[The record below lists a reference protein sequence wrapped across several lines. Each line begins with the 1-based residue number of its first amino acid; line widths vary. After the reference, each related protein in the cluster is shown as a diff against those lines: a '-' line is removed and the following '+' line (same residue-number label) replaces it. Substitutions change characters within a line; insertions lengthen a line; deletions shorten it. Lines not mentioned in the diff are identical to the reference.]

1 MENNEDIQMQYD
13 PALDPDGTK
22 AAAEA
27 ECKARKEM
35 MASMPGM
42 MAESAAKRTL
52 NEMVSQA
59 LPDEVN
65 RLRWAG
71 LWRNIPVVSD
81 IVQWWDNVQ
90 WVKRMFGK

>member
-1 MENNEDIQMQYD
+1 MEENNNIQNENIQTQYD

-27 ECKARKEM
+27 ERKARKEM

-42 MAESAAKRTL
+42 IAESAAKRTL
-52 NEMVSQA
+52 NEMV
-59 LPDEVN
+59 
-65 RLRWAG
+65 LRWAG

>member
-27 ECKARKEM
+27 ERKARKEM

-42 MAESAAKRTL
+42 VDDVDVQSI
-52 NEMVSQA
+52 
-59 LPDEVN
+59 
-65 RLRWAG
+65 LRS
-71 LWRNIPVVSD
+71 L
-81 IVQWWDNVQ
+81 
-90 WVKRMFGK
+90 KKK

>member
-1 MENNEDIQMQYD
+1 
-13 PALDPDGTK
+13 
-22 AAAEA
+22 
-27 ECKARKEM
+27 
-35 MASMPGM
+35 
-42 MAESAAKRTL
+42 
-52 NEMVSQA
+52 MVSQA